1 MKIIDSI
8 LMKAT
13 ENDVENGELRIPDGV
28 TEIAKNAC
36 AQNFELERVI
46 IPASVQKINDNA
58 FCECDELLEIEFEGE
73 MLDFLGASA
82 FSDCTSLKQVVLPN
96 IKDMGSYCFEKCENL
111 QMVTLQGAVVGTNCF
126 SRCENLIQVD
136 FLNSDVIIK
145 ERAFDNCRGL
155 MYISAP
161 NGISRIEN
169 AAFDG
174 CKNLFS
180 LEINSATNAAERA
193 FDLSRIRELNIVDK
207 NIKLTL
213 DYNILSLSNSGNAIT
228 LNLGEN
234 KQLKQS
240 IYIDLKNNQT
250 YKFDFDDLNTK
261 IKDFSTVHEIV
272 GTKALVEWVNLIA
285 KIQKIAPQAVRL
297 PQAEALITL
306 ETDEEK
312 REFVE
317 NLGKYNKISGK
328 YRNLNLYDR
337 AQVLKICKLLGV
349 FENDDKQF
357 IVAANTLSKDL
368 PNFIEKMSGENIA
381 THGDANFLIADWFKK
396 IDYPQNFS
404 AKRAKFFIDNYK
416 TLLENNKT
424 DLLAIAINNFDDF
437 AKSINVVTPDKI
449 EQILVEEMSS
459 DVPQN
464 RRELAHLMALQGV
477 VGSEK
482 FTKLSQIMA
491 QAEQNYPNIYDDVV
505 NVKSRRFDRKTAT
518 KLTDTT
524 DANFQYEWLE
534 KDSPYNLLIGNI
546 CGCCA
551 KLGGAGEDIM
561 YKSATHPDVQ
571 TMAIRRKDGEY
582 IGKAT
587 VYLNRDKCYAVF
599 NNIELNRNFSS
610 RAKPAQLNE
619 VLDAF
624 LRGVNAFVKAYNR
637 HATEPLK
644 TVTVGADRNKVIDQM
659 RARLPQSSKLFASI
673 DYENYKMG
681 GDSGE
686 QQFVAYDCAQ
696 PIKSKTELE
705 MKK

>member
-1 MKIIDSI
+1 MKIVDNI

-13 ENDVENGELRIPDGV
+13 ENDVVNGELRIPDGV

-36 AQNFELERVI
+36 AQNFDLERVI
-46 IPASVQKINDNA
+46 IPASVQKINDGA
-58 FCECDELLEIEFEGE
+58 FCECDELREIEFEGE
-73 MLDFLGASA
+73 ALDYLGTSA
-82 FSDCTSLKQVVLPN
+82 FCECSSLKQIELPN
-96 IKDMGSYCFEKCENL
+96 IKKMGTYCFEKCENL
-111 QMVTLQGAVVGTNCF
+111 QMATLNGAVVGANCF

-136 FLNSDVIIK
+136 LMNADVTIK
-145 ERAFDNCRGL
+145 ESAFENCRGL
-155 MYISAP
+155 MYLSAP

-169 AAFDG
+169 SAFDG

-180 LEINSATNAAERA
+180 LEINSKTTAAERA
-193 FDLSRIRELNIVDK
+193 FDLSSIKELTIVDK
-207 NIKLTL
+207 GINLPL
-213 DYNILSLSNSGNAIT
+213 DYNVLSLTNSENAIT
-228 LNLGEN
+228 LNIGEN
-234 KQLKQS
+234 GQSKQNV
-240 IYIDLKNNQT
+240 YVDLKNKQA

-272 GTKALVEWVNLIA
+272 GTKALVEWTNLVA
-285 KIQKIAPQAVRL
+285 KIQNIDPQAARL
-297 PQAEALITL
+297 PQAEALLTL

-337 AQVLKICKLLGV
+337 AQVLKLCKLLGV

-381 THGDANFLIADWFKK
+381 THKGSNFLIADWFKK

-416 TLLENNKT
+416 ALLENNKT

-437 AKSINVVTPDKI
+437 SKSINVVTPEKI
-449 EQILVEEMSS
+449 EQILVDEMSN
-459 DVPQN
+459 DVPEN

-477 VGSEK
+477 VGGEK
-482 FTKLSQIMA
+482 FAKLSKIMS
-491 QAEQNYPNIYDDVV
+491 QAEQNYPNIYDDVA
-505 NVKSRRFDRKTAT
+505 NINSKNFDRKTVT
-518 KLTDTT
+518 KLVDNT

-571 TMAIRRKDGEY
+571 TMALKRKDGEY

-587 VYLNRDKCYAVF
+587 VYLNRGECYAVF

-610 RAKPAQLNE
+610 RTKSAQLNE

-624 LRGVNAFVKAYNR
+624 LRGVNAFVYAYNA
-637 HATEPLK
+637 HATAPLK
-644 TVTVGADRNKVIDQM
+644 IVTVGADRNKVIDQM
-659 RARLPQSSKLFASI
+659 RARLPQSGKLFASI
-673 DYENYKMG
+673 DYENYKKG
-681 GDSGE
+681 GDCAF
-686 QQFVAYDCAQ
+686 QQFVAYDCSR
-696 PIKSKTELE
+696 PIKSKDEVE